1 MADRFTNGLLNAALL
16 ILGLAVMVMLYALI
30 TRGMGARTD
39 PARAANPADLVGDII
54 QVEVRN
60 GCGVDQL
67 AARTTQF
74 LRDHGFDVVEVGD
87 HSSFDVTHSQVI
99 DRVGDL
105 ESAKKVAAV
114 LNIPEERVTQDIRR
128 DYYLD
133 ASIIIGHDY
142 NRLEPFD

>member
-1 MADRFTNGLLNAALL
+1 MADRFTNGLLNVALL
-16 ILGLAVMVMLYALI
+16 ALGLAVMVMLYALI
-30 TRGMGARTD
+30 TRGVGVRSD
-39 PARAANPADLVGDII
+39 PVRASDTAKLVGDII

-74 LRDHGFDVVEVGD
+74 LRDQGFDVVEVGD
-87 HSSFDVTHSQVI
+87 HTSFDVQHSMVI

-105 ESAKKVAAV
+105 VSAKRVAAA
-114 LNIPEERVTQDIRR
+114 LNIPESQVVQEIRR

-133 ASIIIGHDY
+133 ASVIIGHDY
-142 NRLEPFD
+142 EQLEPFD

>member
-1 MADRFTNGLLNAALL
+1 
-16 ILGLAVMVMLYALI
+16 
-30 TRGMGARTD
+30 
-39 PARAANPADLVGDII
+39 
-54 QVEVRN
+54 
-60 GCGVDQL
+60 
-67 AARTTQF
+67 
-74 LRDHGFDVVEVGD
+74 
-87 HSSFDVTHSQVI
+87 VI

>member
-1 MADRFTNGLLNAALL
+1 MAGRFTNGLLNAALL

-30 TRGMGARTD
+30 THGVGTRTD
-39 PARAANPADLVGDII
+39 PARASNPADLVGDFI

-60 GCGVDQL
+60 GCGVDRL

-74 LRDHGFDVVEVGD
+74 LRDRGFDVVEVGD
-87 HSSFDVTHSQVI
+87 HASFDVAHSHVI

-105 ESAKKVAAV
+105 ESARKVAAA
-114 LNIPEERVTQDIRR
+114 LNIPMSRVTQDIQH

-133 ASIIIGHDY
+133 ASVIIGQDY
-142 NRLEPFD
+142 RRLEPFD